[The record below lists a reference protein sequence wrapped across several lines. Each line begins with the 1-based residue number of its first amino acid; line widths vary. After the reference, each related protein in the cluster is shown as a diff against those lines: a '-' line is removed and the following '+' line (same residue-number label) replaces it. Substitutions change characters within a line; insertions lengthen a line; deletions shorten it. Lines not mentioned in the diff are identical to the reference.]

1 MIKNI
6 AVIGG
11 GTMGHSIALNFA
23 IYEYPVQLWV
33 TRQKYIDELPGI
45 MAGRLGVLADE
56 DMLNGQTVEQV
67 LERITITMD
76 KKAATIDADYII
88 EAVPEDAAIKADL
101 FEELDGWC
109 KETCIFA
116 TNTSSLTLADCM
128 AKLPESRKQR
138 TLVCHWYNPPL
149 LMPIAELSNFGNMP
163 AEILAEVEE
172 LYNSINKVVVKVDKE
187 VPGLVANRIQQAV
200 AREVFWLMANEVASP
215 ADIDKGLMYGPA
227 FRYATTGQLQVADF
241 GGLDIWCVVGDNLLS
256 VMDNSQKANDI
267 LRNKVQAGELGFKSG
282 KGFFDYSTVNGEE
295 LQKDYL
301 KRLINQLKASEFYK
315 KQFEK

>member
-23 IYEYPVQLWV
+23 IYKYPVQLWV
-33 TRQKYIDELPGI
+33 TRQKYLDELPGI
-45 MAGRLGVLADE
+45 MAGRLAVLE
-56 DMLNGQTVEQV
+56 QEGMLNGQTVDQV
-67 LERITITMD
+67 LAHITMTMD
-76 KKAATIDADYII
+76 KKEATQDADYII
-88 EAVPEDAAIKADL
+88 EAVPEDAKIKADL
-101 FEELDGWC
+101 FAELDGWC
-109 KETCIFA
+109 KESCIFA

-163 AEILAEVEE
+163 AEIYAEVEA
-172 LYNSINKVVVKVDKE
+172 LYTSIKKVVVKVDKE

-215 ADIDKGLMYGPA
+215 EDIDKGLMFGPG
-227 FRYATTGQLQVADF
+227 FRYATTGQLAIADF
-241 GGLDIWCVVGDNLLS
+241 GGLDIWNVVGDNLLS

-267 LRNKVQAGELGFKSG
+267 LRNKVEAGELGFKSG
-282 KGFFDYSTVNGEE
+282 KGFFDYSTVDGEQ
-295 LQKDYL
+295 LQKDYAL
-301 KRLINQLKASEFYK
+301 RLINQLKASEYYK
-315 KQFEK
+315 KQFES